1 MISYKDLGLLI
12 LFLILSGL
20 GIYTFIML
28 NNLIGV
34 LKRVRELLER
44 NSSNIDKTMDKLP
57 SIVSNVDCATATLKE
72 EIVQVSEAVGIVSDT
87 VAETVLSVNDGAQE
101 AVEYLKIISD
111 VIRILMNAFMKNKKT
126 V

>member
-111 VIRILMNAFMKNKKT
+111 VIKILMNAFMKNKKT